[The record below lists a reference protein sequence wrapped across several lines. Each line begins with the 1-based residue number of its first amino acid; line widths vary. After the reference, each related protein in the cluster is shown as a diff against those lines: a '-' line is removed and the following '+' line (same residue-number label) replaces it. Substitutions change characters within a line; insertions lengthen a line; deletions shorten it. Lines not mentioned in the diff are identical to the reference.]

1 METINRFLKT
11 GRESFFLLGPRG
23 TGKSTF
29 IRTMY
34 PHALSLDMLRPDVFR
49 NYSAYPE
56 RLRETVLA
64 NKEKTTIVIDEIQK
78 APQLLEV
85 VHSLIEEKKGLQFI
99 LTGSSAR
106 KLRRA
111 GVNLLAGR
119 ALMKHMHPFLASE
132 LKGLFKLDKALRD
145 GMIPVVL
152 NSEDAGGALQAYVDL
167 YIREE
172 VLQEGFTRNIGNF
185 TRFLETVSYSHG
197 SVLNVS
203 NVARESQVERKV
215 VEGYLGILEDL
226 LLSFRV
232 SVFTKRAKRATA
244 AHPKFYFFDTGLY
257 SALRPSGPLD
267 RTEERAGEALEG
279 LIGQHLR
286 AWLDYRHPGAQ
297 LFYWRTSAGS
307 EVDFI
312 VYGKNLFWAVEV
324 KNGKAVHPQDVR
336 ALKTFGEDF
345 PSAKRFLV
353 YRGNERYLRDGILI
367 TPCTD
372 FLLGLE

>member
-1 METINRFLKT
+1 METISRFLKT
-11 GRESFFLLGPRG
+11 GKESFFLLGPRG
-23 TGKSTF
+23 TGKTTF
-29 IRTMY
+29 IRTVY
-34 PHALSLDMLRPDVFR
+34 PHALFLDMLRPDVFR

-64 NKEKTTIVIDEIQK
+64 NKDKKTIVIDEIQK

-106 KLRRA
+106 KLRKA

-119 ALMKHMHPFLASE
+119 ALMKHMHPFLAAE
-132 LKGLFKLDKALRD
+132 LKGRFKLDKALQR

-152 NSEDAGGALQAYVDL
+152 DSGDPSAALHAYVDL

-172 VLQEGFTRNIGNF
+172 VQQEGLTRSIGNF

-197 SVLNVS
+197 STLNVS

-215 VEGYLGILEDL
+215 VEGYIGILEDL
-226 LLSFRV
+226 LLAYRV
-232 SVFTKRAKRATA
+232 PVFSKRAKRATA
-244 AHPKFYFFDTGLY
+244 SHPKFYFFDTGLY
-257 SALRPSGPLD
+257 SVLRPSGPLD
-267 RTEERAGEALEG
+267 RAEERAGEALEG
-279 LIGQHLR
+279 LVGQHLR
-286 AWLDYRHPGAQ
+286 AWIDYRHQGVQ

-312 VYGKNLFWAVEV
+312 VYGKDLFWAVEV
-324 KNGKAVHPQDVR
+324 KNGRVVHPQDLR
-336 ALKTFGEDF
+336 PLKAFGEDY
-345 PSAKRFLV
+345 PGAKRFLL
-353 YRGNERYLRDGILI
+353 YRGNERLVRDGISI
-367 TPCTD
+367 MPCAD
-372 FLLGLE
+372 FLLELE

>member
-1 METINRFLKT
+1 METISRFLKT
-11 GRESFFLLGPRG
+11 GKESFFLLGPRG
-23 TGKSTF
+23 TGKTT
-29 IRTMY
+29 IIKTLY
-34 PHALSLDMLRPDVFR
+34 PHALFLDLLRPDVFR

-64 NKEKTTIVIDEIQK
+64 HKDKKEIVIDEIQK

-106 KLRRA
+106 KLRTA

-119 ALMKHMHPFLASE
+119 ALMKHMHPFLAAE
-132 LKGLFKLDKALRD
+132 LKGRFKLDKALQR

-152 NSEDAGGALQAYVDL
+152 DSGDPDAALQAYVDL

-172 VLQEGFTRNIGNF
+172 VQQEGLTRSIGNF

-197 SVLNVS
+197 SILNIS

-215 VEGYLGILEDL
+215 VQGYIGILEDL
-226 LLSFRV
+226 LLAYRV
-232 SVFTKRAKRATA
+232 PVFTKRAKRATA

-257 SALRPSGPLD
+257 SVLRPSGPLD
-267 RTEERAGEALEG
+267 RTEERSGEALEG
-279 LIGQHLR
+279 LVGQHLR
-286 AWLDYRHPGAQ
+286 AWLDYRRPGAQ

-312 VYGKNLFWAVEV
+312 VYGKDLFWAVEV
-324 KNGKAVHPQDVR
+324 KNGRAVHPQDLR
-336 ALKTFGEDF
+336 PLKAFGEDY
-345 PSAKRFLV
+345 PGAERFLL
-353 YRGNERYLRDGILI
+353 YRGTEQLVREGISI
-367 TPCTD
+367 MPCAD